1 MGRDSHG
8 CCKQLLTA
16 NAVICPDSLMDK
28 TGDSGSSDAGSIP
41 VRDARGCMLAYSLFS
56 LEAEVI
62 F

>member
-1 MGRDSHG
+1 
-8 CCKQLLTA
+8 
-16 NAVICPDSLMDK
+16 MDK